1 MLVLTVAI
9 GLGIWTSGANAA
21 IGFTDPAALPRSL
34 PGDKQLPGWEPSL
47 AFDPTGDGHFYAVA
61 PGGEDGKGAAFWG
74 SADDGLTWPFV
85 RAVGSQ
91 AGGLDSDVEAGID
104 HTIYVADLEAAS
116 SAICRS
122 HDFGKT
128 FSDGCETG
136 QSDKQAGAEEDRQ
149 WLTHSPSDPKVLYF
163 TFHDLAAQFPTL
175 LKSSDGGDNFVPCGN
190 LVYPAGPLVPG
201 AFGNTIVGKAAVG
214 PEEMIAVPIGS
225 PTPAQLAGGSAIPGY
240 GQITLAV
247 HKGCNGTDQFDNTDV
262 YHDDGA
268 SFSNLFI
275 FNVIGPDGTIYVL
288 ASGKLNDKD
297 AYNTYVWTSR
307 DGGKSFGPPQK
318 VNGPDLKANVMPA
331 IATGTKA
338 GQVVVGWYGS
348 LNATGPADTKGEW
361 RYYVARS
368 SDYGASWDAATVT
381 RNVFHYGDICT
392 VGILCDTQSGNRNL
406 LDFSSVGVDPK
417 SGCATAVFPGDP
429 FVSFDREAAGDSD
442 PAAAY
447 IALQNDGRCG
457 SNSSPTGEQG
467 VQGSRSGCQDRIA
480 PVSTLGKRSHFSR
493 RGISLGGVTRDKGCG
508 KKGRGKVARVT
519 LAIGRRVGKK
529 CQWLRPKKGF
539 GPVGSCT
546 HKAYVRAKGTSKW
559 TFRLRAKL
567 KRGSYVVVPR
577 AFDAVGNR
585 ERPVRGS
592 RKGRHNHNR
601 YLFRVR

>member
-9 GLGIWTSGANAA
+9 GLGISTATAHAA
-21 IGFTDPAALPRSL
+21 ISFTDPAALPRSL

-47 AFDPTGDGHFYAVA
+47 AFDPAGDGHFYAVA
-61 PGGEDGKGAAFWG
+61 PGGEEGKGAAFWG

-91 AGGLDSDVEAGID
+91 AGGFDSDVEVGTD
-104 HTIYVADLEAAS
+104 HTIYVADLEASS

-122 HDFGKT
+122 HDFGKS
-128 FSDGCETG
+128 FSDGCEEGTAE
-136 QSDKQAGAEEDRQ
+136 KQAGAEEDRQ
-149 WLTHSPSDPKVLYF
+149 WLTASPNDAKVVYF
-163 TFHDLAAQFPTL
+163 TYHDLAAQFPTL
-175 LKSSDGGDNFVPCGN
+175 LKSSDGGNNFAPCGN
-190 LVYPAGPLVPG
+190 LVYPAGPLVPA

-214 PEEMIAVPIGS
+214 RDETIAVPIGS
-225 PTPAQLAGGSAIPGY
+225 PTPAQVAGPDSVPAY

-247 HKGCNGTDQFDNTDV
+247 HRGCNGSDQFDNTDV

-268 SFSNLFI
+268 SFSNLFV

-288 ASGKLNDKD
+288 AAGKLNEKD
-297 AYNTYVWTSR
+297 SYNAYVWTSR
-307 DGGKSFGPPQK
+307 DAGKSFGPPQK
-318 VNGPDLKANVMPA
+318 VNGPNLKANVMPA
-331 IATGTKA
+331 IAAGTKA

-348 LNATGPADTKGEW
+348 ENATDPNDTKGEW

-368 SDYGASWDAATVT
+368 SDYGASWDQATIT
-381 RNVFHYGDICT
+381 RNVFHFGDVCT
-392 VGILCDTQSGNRNL
+392 VGILCTSGNRNL

-417 SGCATAVFPGDP
+417 SGCATTVFPGDP
-429 FVSFDREAAGDSD
+429 FDTFDREKAGDTD

-447 IALQNDGRCG
+447 IALQNDGSCG
-457 SNSSPTGEQG
+457 INSSPSGEQG
-467 VQGSRSGCQDRIA
+467 VQGARSGCQDRTG
-480 PVSTLGKRSHFSR
+480 PVSTLGKRSHLSR
-493 RGISLGGVTRDKGCG
+493 KGIALRGTTRDRGCG
-508 KKGRGKVARVT
+508 RNGRGKVARVT

-546 HKAYVRAKGTSKW
+546 RKVYVRAKGTSKW
-559 TFRLRAKL
+559 TFRLRRSL
-567 KRGSYVVVPR
+567 KRGTYVVVPR

-585 ERPVRGS
+585 ERSLRGS
-592 RKGRHNHNR
+592 RRGRHNHNR